1 MDVYLYEWLN
11 LALRWLHFVA
21 GIAWIGSSFYF
32 VWLDNSLEAPAD
44 PALAGK
50 GVAGE
55 LWAIHGGGFYNPQKY
70 LVAPPRL
77 PERLHWFKWEAY
89 TTWLSGFALLVIG
102 YYVQG
107 AGTLLKPELGWP
119 DWTGPA
125 LGIAAMAGSWLV
137 YDVLCRS
144 ALGRNDMA
152 VGLVFTALFALA
164 VLGLSFVMSG
174 RALYLHAG
182 AMLGTIMSA
191 NVFFV
196 IIPGQ
201 RRMVEAMAAGR
212 APDPEHGRRGKQR
225 SVHNNYFT
233 LPVLFAM
240 ISNHYAMLYSDAL
253 AALWLL
259 ALMAG
264 GALMRHTFN
273 LRHRGGSGLAWFA
286 GGAAII
292 AAVAV
297 ALAPR
302 PPADAVTGP
311 AVPLAEIMPV
321 MAQRC
326 ANCHAAR
333 PTFPGLAAAPKG
345 VDLSRPEWVRAH
357 AARVHAQTVT
367 LKAMPPG
374 NSTEMTEDE
383 RALVDR
389 WYRGGAR

>member
-1 MDVYLYEWLN
+1 MDAYILEWLN
-11 LALRWLHFVA
+11 LAIRWLHFVA

-44 PALAGK
+44 PALRGK

-55 LWAIHGGGFYNPQKY
+55 LWAVHGGGFYNPQKY
-70 LVAPPRL
+70 LVAPARL
-77 PERLHWFKWEAY
+77 PAHLHWFKWEAY
-89 TTWLSGFALLVIG
+89 TTWMTGFALLVVA
-102 YYVQG
+102 YYLQG
-107 AGTLLKPELGWP
+107 AGTLLHPELGWP
-119 DWTGPA
+119 AWAGPA
-125 LGIAAMAGSWLV
+125 LGIGAMAAAWLV
-137 YDVLCRS
+137 YDALCRS
-144 ALGRNDMA
+144 KLGRNDQA
-152 VGLVFTALFALA
+152 VGYLFAAIFAAA
-164 VLGLSFVMSG
+164 VFLLSFAMNG

-201 RRMVEAMAAGR
+201 KKMVAAMEAGQ
-212 APDPEHGRRGKQR
+212 APDPEYGRRGKQR

-253 AALWLL
+253 APLWLL

-273 LRHRGGSGLAWFA
+273 LRHKGKSGLVWFA
-286 GGAAII
+286 GGAAIV

-297 ALAPR
+297 ALVPR
-302 PPADAVTGP
+302 PAPAPAGP
-311 AVPLAEIMPV
+311 AVAVAEIMPV
-321 MAQRC
+321 LAQRC

-333 PTFPGLAAAPKG
+333 PTFPGLTAAPKG
-345 VDLSRPEWVRAH
+345 VDLTKPEWVRAH
-357 AARVHAQTVT
+357 AARIHAQAVT

-374 NSTEMTEDE
+374 NATEMTDEE

>member
-1 MDVYLYEWLN
+1 MDAYLYEWLN

-32 VWLDNSLEAPAD
+32 IWLDDSLEAPAD
-44 PALAGK
+44 AALKGK
-50 GVAGE
+50 GVSGE
-55 LWAIHGGGFYNPQKY
+55 LWAVHGGGFYNPQKY
-70 LVAPPRL
+70 LVAPLRL

-89 TTWLSGFALLVIG
+89 TTWLSGLALLIVA
-102 YYVQG
+102 YYLQG
-107 AGTLLKPELGWP
+107 AGTLLQPELGWP
-119 DWTGPA
+119 AWTGPA
-125 LGIAAMAGSWLV
+125 LGIGAMAASWLV
-137 YDVLCRS
+137 YDLLCRS
-144 ALGRNDMA
+144 KLGVNDA
-152 VGLVFTALFALA
+152 VTGFLFAAIFAAA
-164 VLGLSFVMSG
+164 VAGLSFIFTG
-174 RALYLHAG
+174 RSLYLHAG

-201 RRMVEAMAAGR
+201 KKMVAAMEAGR
-212 APDPEHGRRGKQR
+212 APDPEYGRQGKQR

-240 ISNHYAMLYSDAL
+240 ISIHYAMLYSDAL

-273 LRHRGGSGLAWFA
+273 LRHKGRSGLAWFA
-286 GGAAII
+286 GGAAIV

-302 PPADAVTGP
+302 PPAEVAGG
-311 AVPLAEIMPV
+311 VPLAEIMPI

-326 ANCHAAR
+326 ANCHATR

-374 NSTEMTEDE
+374 NSTEMTEEE
-383 RALVDR
+383 RLLVDR
-389 WYRGGAR
+389 WYRAGVR

>member
-1 MDVYLYEWLN
+1 MEAYIYEWLN

-32 VWLDNSLEAPAD
+32 VWLDNSLEAPGD
-44 PALAGK
+44 PVLKEK

-55 LWAIHGGGFYNPQKY
+55 LWAVHGGGFYNPQKY
-70 LVAPPRL
+70 LVAPKRL
-77 PERLHWFKWEAY
+77 PEHLHWFKWEAY
-89 TTWLSGFALLVIG
+89 TTWLSGFALLVIA
-102 YYVQG
+102 YYLQG
-107 AGTLLKPELGWP
+107 GATLLKPELGWP
-119 DWTGPA
+119 AWAGPA
-125 LGIAAMAGSWLV
+125 IGVGAMAASWLV
-137 YDVLCRS
+137 YDALCRS
-144 ALGRNDMA
+144 KIGRKDAA
-152 VGLVFTALFALA
+152 VGYLFAALFALG

-201 RRMVEAMAAGR
+201 KKMVDAMAAGR
-212 APDPEHGRRGKQR
+212 APDPEYGRRGKQR

-240 ISNHYAMLYSDAL
+240 ISNHYGMLYSDAL

-273 LRHRGGSGLAWFA
+273 LRHKGRSGLVWFA
-286 GGAAII
+286 GGAAIV

-297 ALAPR
+297 ALIPPR
-302 PPADAVTGP
+302 SRDAASGP
-311 AVPLAEIMPV
+311 AVATAEIMPV

-326 ANCHAAR
+326 ANCHAPR

-345 VDLSRPEWVRAH
+345 VDLTRPEWVRAH
-357 AARVHAQTVT
+357 AARIHAQTVT

>member
-44 PALAGK
+44 PVLAGK

-55 LWAIHGGGFYNPQKY
+55 LWAVHGGGFYNPQKY

-89 TTWLSGFALLVIG
+89 TTWLSGFALLAIV
-102 YYVQG
+102 YYLQG
-107 AGTLLKPELGWP
+107 AGTLLKSELGWP
-119 DWTGPA
+119 GWAGPG
-125 LGIAAMAGSWLV
+125 LGIAALAAAWLV
-137 YDVLCRS
+137 YDGLCRS

-152 VGLVFTALFALA
+152 VAAIFAALFALA
-164 VLGLSFVMSG
+164 VFGLSFAMTG

-191 NVFFV
+191 NVLFV

-212 APDPEHGRRGKQR
+212 APDPEYGRRGKQR

-253 AALWLL
+253 APLWLL

-273 LRHRGGSGLAWFA
+273 LRHKGRSGLAWFA
-286 GGAAII
+286 AGATIVAA
-292 AAVAV
+292 AAVA
-297 ALAPR
+297 LSPR
-302 PPADAVTGP
+302 PPADAGGP
-311 AVPLAEIMPV
+311 AVATAELMPV
-321 MAQRC
+321 LAQRC

-333 PTFPGLAAAPKG
+333 PTFPGIAAAPKG
-345 VDLSRPEWVRAH
+345 VDLTKPEWVRAN
-357 AARVHAQTVT
+357 AARIHAQAVT

-374 NSTEMTEDE
+374 NATEMTEDE